1 MDAILRPRAA
11 GMLLVWCGLS
21 GCQVYRPP
29 KETAPHTMVSGSFA
43 GGILDRQQC
52 VVQDRGY
59 EAHVTVCEGRKQG
72 RRCKAEVF
80 PYIIERT
87 VSFRVPLGRE
97 ITINPYGVVGFDYQ
111 QTGNEVRMRTSRCDG
126 EPITVVPRRG
136 TQYRFIFSYD
146 EKTQECSATWS
157 TFAAP

>member
-1 MDAILRPRAA
+1 MDASPRVRTVGVLFA
-11 GMLLVWCGLS
+11 WCVLS
-21 GCQVYRPP
+21 GCHAYRPP
-29 KETAPHTMVSGSFA
+29 NEAAPHAMVSGSFA
-43 GGILDRQQC
+43 GGSLDRHKC

-80 PYIIERT
+80 PYILDRT
-87 VSFRVPLGRE
+87 VTFRVPLGRE

-126 EPITVVPRRG
+126 EPFTIVPRQG
-136 TQYRFIFSYD
+136 VQYRFIFSYD

-157 TFAAP
+157 SFSEP